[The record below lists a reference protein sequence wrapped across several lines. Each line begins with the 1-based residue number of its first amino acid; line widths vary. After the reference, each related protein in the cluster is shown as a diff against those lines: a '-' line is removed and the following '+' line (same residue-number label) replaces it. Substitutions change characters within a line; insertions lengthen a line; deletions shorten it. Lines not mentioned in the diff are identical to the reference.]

1 VGTRTTEEII
11 QVLTQIKPLKNKI
24 DHMKIAFKMKLKPGF
39 EKEYKKRHDEIWPE
53 LSTLLKENG
62 ISDYSIFL
70 DEETN
75 TLFAVQ
81 QQNGNSSQDLGSTRI
96 VQKWWAYMAD
106 IMETNADHSPK
117 TFPLEMVFHLD

>member
-1 VGTRTTEEII
+1 
-11 QVLTQIKPLKNKI
+11 
-24 DHMKIAFKMKLKPGF
+24 MKIAFKMKLKPGF
-39 EKEYKKRHDEIWPE
+39 ETEYKKRHDEIWPA

-81 QQNGNSSQDLGSTRI
+81 QQNGNSSQDLGSTQI

-106 IMETNADHSPK
+106 IMETNADNSPK